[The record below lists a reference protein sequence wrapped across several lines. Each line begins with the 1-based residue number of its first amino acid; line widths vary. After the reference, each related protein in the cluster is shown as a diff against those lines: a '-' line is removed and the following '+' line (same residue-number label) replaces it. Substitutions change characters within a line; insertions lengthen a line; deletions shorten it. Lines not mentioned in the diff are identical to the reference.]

1 MDTWVVQMV
10 RGRSSRRVTAWA
22 CVLGAVVLLGIA
34 QHRYIGNFLMGP
46 FELGKPDLDSIADVS
61 ATPRYFARVT
71 GSKVLDTGIQQ
82 ITIRKTAGVETSRSV
97 SAAYRALVIGDRF
110 LVVKHSSG
118 APTTVEGELRT
129 MPLDL
134 DSRLFNSPEMQ
145 ALRSR
150 FYPFYLDDDS
160 FRFEGYLAIAGLL
173 VFGFLLVRYG
183 GPAWRHLQDPS
194 SHPVVKRVVS
204 WGDPVGIAAEAR
216 RESGSPR
223 HKGGGWLVTDKYL
236 IQSTFFTFDLLR
248 LSDLLWAYKRV
259 TKHSVNFIPT
269 GKTYEAVLA
278 CYGGQAAVKAR
289 EKNVDAVLAFAAERA
304 PWAVFGFSKELET
317 LFNKNNRDFCAAVEQ
332 RKRDQAQQARVQP
345 AA

>member
-1 MDTWVVQMV
+1 LKQ
-10 RGRSSRRVTAWA
+10 
-22 CVLGAVVLLGIA
+22 
-34 QHRYIGNFLMGP
+34 
-46 FELGKPDLDSIADVS
+46 
-61 ATPRYFARVT
+61 
-71 GSKVLDTGIQQ
+71 
-82 ITIRKTAGVETSRSV
+82 
-97 SAAYRALVIGDRF
+97 
-110 LVVKHSSG
+110 SSG
-118 APTTVEGELRT
+118 APATVEGELRP
-129 MPLDL
+129 MPPDL
-134 DSRLFNSPEMQ
+134 DSRLFNTPEMQ
-145 ALRSR
+145 ALRNR

-173 VFGFLLVRYG
+173 VFGFPLVWYG
-183 GPAWRHLQDPS
+183 GPAWRFMKDPT
-194 SHPVVKRVVS
+194 SHPVVKRAVS
-204 WGDPVGIAAEAR
+204 WGDPVGTAAEAR

-278 CYGGQAAVKAR
+278 CYGGQATVKAR
-289 EKNVDAVLAFAAERA
+289 EKTVDAVLAFAAERA

-317 LFNKNNRDFCAAVEQ
+317 LFNKNNRDFCEAVEQ